1 NRVRTR
7 ARLND
12 IEITSIPDTTRSE
25 IAFCRA
31 MWGMFFFRAEDG
43 IRDRNVTGVQTCAFR
58 SQKKLN
64 FCNRFFMKACQ
75 SDLKNVWT
83 LKIGRASC
91 RERVEIWEGDG
102 AVKRKRDRDDQGEQ
116 SAGER
121 QVKSEEGHDERTKQ
135 RGIRQHQ

>member
-1 NRVRTR
+1 TIPES
-7 ARLND
+7 LY
-12 IEITSIPDTTRSE
+12 IHFITYSSLSTLYSI
-25 IAFCRA
+25 I
-31 MWGMFFFRAEDG
+31 
-43 IRDRNVTGVQTCAFR
+43 
-58 SQKKLN
+58 QKKLN